1 MPTLPRL
8 LPEIKL
14 QTTEE
19 KTVVRDRLHIAC
31 SALRSRRRRTDR
43 EPGTAGADA
52 ESQFDLH
59 VGWKPRVNPWL
70 IAMTVALAAFMEV
83 LDTSIANVALPHIGG
98 SLGASTDEATWVLT
112 SYLVS
117 NAIVLPL
124 GGWACSRDG
133 PPQLLRPVH
142 HRLHRRE
149 LSLRHRSLPAHPAAL
164 PRAAGRGRRRHAAH
178 GAGHHGRLIRAA
190 KRGQAFALYGL
201 VAVLAPSIG
210 PTLGGWITDNFS
222 WRWIFF
228 INIPVGIL
236 AFILVTRLVEDP
248 PWIKADRSRLRNM
261 DYVGLAFLTL
271 AMGGMQI
278 MLDKGEENDW
288 FSSPF
293 ICFFAVLFV
302 VGIIGLFAWEWQQ
315 ERSADQPAPLPLQNF
330 AICCFL
336 MMLVGGVLNANTVL
350 QPQFTQQ
357 LLGYTATTAGLA
369 LTDGGITLVFMMP
382 LAGIATGKISARYLA
397 AFGFMMLVITFR
409 YAADVTN
416 LQMSF
421 AEASWLRVVQMFP
434 LPFCFISITTAAYV
448 GMPKEQSNQV
458 AGLINFVR
466 NIGGCIL
473 IAITNA
479 QVTSRSCGM
488 SSTCSRPCCR
498 APSPSISTKALTGL
512 LNGSFGRRER
522 QRMAL
527 GPDLSPADP
536 QAQTQGYQD
545 VYMELSW
552 ASIVLICLAFMLSK
566 NRPGEGA
573 AAVECTKAWMSA
585 CPHALAVLHS

>member
-1 MPTLPRL
+1 MSAIDTTLPAPTSGPSAAGAQSR
-8 LPEIKL
+8 PA
-14 QTTEE
+14 
-19 KTVVRDRLHIAC
+19 TVVNP
-31 SALRSRRRRTDR
+31 ALSLQAHWR
-43 EPGTAGADA
+43 
-52 ESQFDLH
+52 
-59 VGWKPRVNPWL
+59 PRVNPWL

-124 GGWACSRDG
+124 GGWASSLIG
-133 PPQLLRPVH
+133 
-142 HRLHRRE
+142 RRNFFV
-149 LSLRHRSLPAHPAAL
+149 LCITGFTIASFLCGSAPSLPIL
-164 PRAAGRGRRRHAAH
+164 LLCRVLQ
-178 GAGHHGRLIRAA
+178 GAFGGGMQPMAQAIMADSFEPH

-201 VAVLAPSIG
+201 VAVLAPSVG
-210 PTLGGWITDNFS
+210 PTAGGWITDNFS

-248 PWIKADRSRLRNM
+248 PWIKADPSRLRHM
-261 DYVGLAFLTL
+261 DYMGLSFLAL
-271 AMGGMQI
+271 AMGGLQI

-293 ICFFAVLFV
+293 ICVFAVLFV
-302 VGIIGLFAWEWQQ
+302 VGIIGLFAWEWRQK
-315 ERSADQPAPLPLQNF
+315 EPLINLRLFRYRNF

-369 LTDGGITLVFMMP
+369 LTAGGVTLLFMMP
-382 LAGIATGKISARYLA
+382 FAGFATGKISARYLA
-397 AFGFMMLVITFR
+397 AFGFTMLVITFR
-409 YAADVTN
+409 YAAAVTN

-448 GMPKEQSNQV
+448 GMPREQSNQV

-466 NIGGCIL
+466 NIGGSIL

-479 QVTSRSCGM
+479 QVTSRSRWHEQHLQQSMTPG
-488 SSTCSRPCCR
+488 TIAFEQHRH
-498 APSPSISTKALTGL
+498 ALATILG
-512 LNGSFGRRER
+512 NSFGAANAN
-522 QRMAL
+522 RMAL
-527 GPDLSPADP
+527 AQIYHELSQ

-552 ASIVLICLAFMLSK
+552 ASILLIVLAFMLSK
-566 NRPGEGA
+566 NRPGSGPGA
-573 AAVECTKAWMSA
+573 SAV
-585 CPHALAVLHS
+585 H